1 MNICRQASC
10 VPGSRVSYVLY
21 GRTGK
26 PDFEEFKVTQG
37 KVFSALKARASKSV
51 TMNLAPAERSS
62 GEVFTIY
69 TSVREARLENGEALF
84 TKSTLI
90 YRESTTIS
98 VISSAKDMK
107 TTDANRA
114 LFMTALMLWGQVQAN
129 KDKSI

>member
-1 MNICRQASC
+1 MNVCREVSC

-26 PDFEEFKVTQG
+26 PDFEEFRVTQG
-37 KVFSALKARASKSV
+37 KVFSALKARASKGV
-51 TMNLAPAERSS
+51 TMILTPAERSS
-62 GEVFTIY
+62 DKTFTIY
-69 TSVREARLENGEALF
+69 TSVREARLENGETLF

-90 YRESTTIS
+90 YRKSTTIS

-114 LFMTALMLWGQVQAN
+114 LFMAGLMVWGQAQAN
-129 KDKSI
+129 KDKTI